1 MIYLDNAATSFPKP
15 EPVFRGMD
23 AFVRSSA
30 ANPGRSGHRR
40 AIEAEAM
47 IDATR
52 RLLARLFGCPRP
64 ERVVFTLN
72 ATDALN
78 MAIKGVLRQGDH
90 AITSVLEHNSVSR
103 PLNQMEKDGTI
114 TLTRLPANGG
124 HFIDPDD
131 VARAFAPKTRLVA
144 VTHASNVTGTIQPV
158 AAIGRIARERGA
170 LLLVDA
176 SQSAGIVPIDV
187 EKDAI
192 DLLAFTG
199 HKALL
204 GPTGTGGLVV
214 GERAVI
220 APWRE
225 GGTGGDSSSPVQPS
239 EFPHRLEGGT
249 PNVFGIAGLREGAK
263 ILLERGVESILS
275 HEREMLAVFYRALKD
290 PARYSW
296 YGADRVIAGQRG
308 EGRVGLVG
316 INLPG
321 FAPAEMAAILDEQF
335 DIAVRAGLHCAP
347 YAHKHLGTFPQ
358 GTVRL
363 SVGLLTTADEMR
375 AAAGA
380 FDEVAASVP
389 SNASSGS

>member
-15 EPVFRGMD
+15 ESVLRSMD

-40 AIEAEAM
+40 ALEAEAM

-78 MAIKGVLRQGDH
+78 MAIKGVLRDGDH

-103 PLNQMEKDGTI
+103 PLNQMEKDGYLA
-114 TLTRLPANGG
+114 LTRLPVNGG

-131 VARAFAPKTRLVA
+131 VARAFTAKTRLVA
-144 VTHASNVTGTIQPV
+144 LTHASNVTGTIQPV
-158 AAIGRIARERGA
+158 GAIGKIARERGA

-187 EKDAI
+187 EKEAI

-214 GERAVI
+214 GERVDI

-249 PNVFGIAGLREGAK
+249 PNVFGIAGLREGVQ
-263 ILLERGVESILS
+263 IVLERGAESILS

-290 PARYSW
+290 PTRYSW
-296 YGADRVIAGQRG
+296 YGADDVIAGQRG

-316 INLPG
+316 INLAG

-335 DIAVRAGLHCAP
+335 DIAVRSGLHCAP
-347 YAHKHLGTFPQ
+347 YAHRHLGTFPR

-375 AAAGA
+375 EAAVA
-380 FDEVAASVP
+380 FDEVAASV
-389 SNASSGS
+389 SLDARLGS